1 MTISLSTPITG
12 TAQTGFTSPTYTIA
26 ADAAGVDSKKYVVTA
41 VGGTQVGVTSHSISS
56 PFSLE
61 FRRPTTFK
69 VVGMPNPN
77 TNILTS
83 QPKNKFSVK
92 TIKGVLP
99 LAGQSS
105 QMMVIRTE
113 VEIPAGADT
122 ADSPNIRAA
131 LAAHFGA
138 VSQQSAGFGDTTVQG
153 TI

>member
-1 MTISLSTPITG
+1 MTIALSSPVTG
-12 TAQTGFTSPTYTIA
+12 SAQTGFTSPTYTIA
-26 ADAAGVDSKKYVVTA
+26 ADASGVDNKKYVVTTL
-41 VGGTQVGVTSHSISS
+41 GGTQAGVVPHSISN
-56 PFSLE
+56 PFSIE
-61 FRRPTTFK
+61 FRRPSTFK
-69 VVGMPNPN
+69 VVGMPSPT
-77 TNILTS
+77 TNVLTS

-99 LAGQSS
+99 LAGQSP

-138 VSQQSAGFGDTTVQG
+138 VNQQSAGFGDTTILG